1 MFHSAAYKHVPIVQE
16 NPVEG
21 IRNNVLNTR
30 IICEAAIEEEINNF
44 ILISSLI
51 LWTLRDFLLLIICS
65 LVISNIVCNL
75 CNQIQKGLKIP
86 RSLSLF
92 LVLTVISVIVF
103 TIFILV
109 LPPFIKE
116 FNEILV
122 DIPNGLSKINI
133 LINTNL
139 NKFNVLLYGEQSENV
154 IDIFSLINNVVTIPD
169 ASTIAKAIQES
180 FKNLINIAGNLGSGL
195 LKLIFVLAVS
205 LMISIEPKQYKENIL
220 LLIPKNYRNKFRNIL
235 EKCNIALANWTFS
248 MVISSLSVGL
258 LSLIVLSILDVKY
271 VVSNALIAM
280 VLNIIPNIGP
290 VISGIFPISIALLDN
305 FWKPLAVLGSYV
317 IIQNIESYIIMP
329 SIMKKKANLLPG
341 LTLISQF
348 GFTFIFGPLGL
359 ILSLPLAV
367 VIQVLIKES
376 FKDI

>member
-1 MFHSAAYKHVPIVQE
+1 M
-16 NPVEG
+16 
-21 IRNNVLNTR
+21 
-30 IICEAAIEEEINNF
+30 
-44 ILISSLI
+44 
-51 LWTLRDFLLLIICS
+51 
-65 LVISNIVCNL
+65 
-75 CNQIQKGLKIP
+75 P

-92 LVLTVISVIVF
+92 LVLTFISVIVF

-139 NKFNVLLYGEQSENV
+139 NKFNELLYGEQSENV
-154 IDIFSLINNVVTIPD
+154 IDIFGLLNNVVTIPD

-180 FKNLINIAGNLGSGL
+180 FKNLINIAGNLGSGF
-195 LKLIFVLAVS
+195 LKLIFVLVVS

-220 LLIPKNYRNKFRNIL
+220 LFIPKNYRNKFRNIL
-235 EKCNIALANWTFS
+235 DKCNIALANWTFS

-258 LSLIVLSILDVKY
+258 MSLIVLSVLDVKY

-290 VISGIFPISIALLDN
+290 VISGIFPVSIALLDN
-305 FWKPLAVLGSYV
+305 FWKPLAVFGAYV

-341 LTLISQF
+341 LTLIAQF

-367 VIQVLIKES
+367 VIQVFIKES
-376 FKDI
+376 IKDI

>member
-1 MFHSAAYKHVPIVQE
+1 MNSSSYFKLVV
-16 NPVEG
+16 
-21 IRNNVLNTR
+21 
-30 IICEAAIEEEINNF
+30 
-44 ILISSLI
+44 ILITLLI
-51 LWTLRDFLLLIICS
+51 VWTLRDFLLLIICS

-75 CNQIQKGLKIP
+75 SNQIQKGLKIP
-86 RSLSLF
+86 RSISLF
-92 LVLTVISVIVF
+92 LVLAIISVIIF

-139 NKFNVLLYGEQSENV
+139 NKFNSLFYGEQSENV
-154 IDIFSLINNVVTIPD
+154 IDIFNLINNVVTIPD
-169 ASTIAKAIQES
+169 VSTIAKAIQES

-195 LKLIFVLAVS
+195 LRLIFVLAVS

>member
-1 MFHSAAYKHVPIVQE
+1 MNSSSYFKLVV
-16 NPVEG
+16 
-21 IRNNVLNTR
+21 
-30 IICEAAIEEEINNF
+30 
-44 ILISSLI
+44 ILITSLI

-75 CNQIQKGLKIP
+75 CNQIQKSLKIP
-86 RSLSLF
+86 RSLSLL
-92 LVLTVISVIVF
+92 LVLTIISVIVF

-139 NKFNVLLYGEQSENV
+139 NKFNSLLYGEQSENV
-154 IDIFSLINNVVTIPD
+154 IDIFSLLNNVVTIPD

-180 FKNLINIAGNLGSGL
+180 FMNLINIAGNLGSGL

-305 FWKPLAVLGSYV
+305 FWKPLAVLGAYV

>member
-1 MFHSAAYKHVPIVQE
+1 
-16 NPVEG
+16 
-21 IRNNVLNTR
+21 LNSSSY
-30 IICEAAIEEEINNF
+30 F
-44 ILISSLI
+44 KLLVILITLLI
-51 LWTLRDFLLLIICS
+51 VWTLRDFLLLIICS

-75 CNQIQKGLKIP
+75 SNQIQKGLKIP
-86 RSLSLF
+86 RSISLF
-92 LVLTVISVIVF
+92 LVLTVISVIIF
-103 TIFILV
+103 SIFILV

-122 DIPNGLSKINI
+122 EIPNGLSKINI
-133 LINTNL
+133 LVNTNL
-139 NKFNVLLYGEQSENV
+139 NKFNSLFYGEQSENV

-169 ASTIAKAIQES
+169 VSTIAKAIQES

-195 LKLIFVLAVS
+195 LRLVFVLAVS
-205 LMISIEPKQYKENIL
+205 LMISIEPKQYKENVL

>member
-1 MFHSAAYKHVPIVQE
+1 MISSSYFKLVV
-16 NPVEG
+16 
-21 IRNNVLNTR
+21 
-30 IICEAAIEEEINNF
+30 
-44 ILISSLI
+44 ILITLLI
-51 LWTLRDFLLLIICS
+51 VWTLRDFLLLIICS

-75 CNQIQKGLKIP
+75 SNQIQKGLKIP
-86 RSLSLF
+86 RSISLF
-92 LVLTVISVIVF
+92 LVLAVISVIIF

-122 DIPNGLSKINI
+122 DIPYGLSKINI

-139 NKFNVLLYGEQSENV
+139 NKFNNLFYGEQSENV

-169 ASTIAKAIQES
+169 VSTIAKAIQES

-195 LKLIFVLAVS
+195 LRLIFVLAVS
-205 LMISIEPKQYKENIL
+205 LMISIEPKQYKENVL

-305 FWKPLAVLGSYV
+305 FWKPLAVLGSYI

>member
-1 MFHSAAYKHVPIVQE
+1 MSSSSYFKLVV
-16 NPVEG
+16 
-21 IRNNVLNTR
+21 
-30 IICEAAIEEEINNF
+30 
-44 ILISSLI
+44 ILITSLI
-51 LWTLRDFLLLIICS
+51 VWTLRDFLLLIICS

-139 NKFNVLLYGEQSENV
+139 NKFNNLFYGEQSENFL
-154 IDIFSLINNVVTIPD
+154 DIFSLIDNVVTIPD

-180 FKNLINIAGNLGSGL
+180 LKNLINIAGNLGSGL
-195 LKLIFVLAVS
+195 LKLIFVLVVS

-305 FWKPLAVLGSYV
+305 FWKPLAVLGAYV

>member
-1 MFHSAAYKHVPIVQE
+1 LSSSSYFKLVV
-16 NPVEG
+16 
-21 IRNNVLNTR
+21 
-30 IICEAAIEEEINNF
+30 
-44 ILISSLI
+44 ILIASLI
-51 LWTLRDFLLLIICS
+51 IWTLRDFLLLIICS

-86 RSLSLF
+86 RSISLF
-92 LVLTVISVIVF
+92 LVLAVISVIIF

-139 NKFNVLLYGEQSENV
+139 NKFNSLFYGEQSENV
-154 IDIFSLINNVVTIPD
+154 IDIFGLINNVVTIPD
-169 ASTIAKAIQES
+169 VSTIAKAIQES

-195 LKLIFVLAVS
+195 LRLIFVLAVS

-248 MVISSLSVGL
+248 MFISSLSVGL

-280 VLNIIPNIGP
+280 VLNVIPNIGP

-305 FWKPLAVLGSYV
+305 FWKPLAVLGAYV

-329 SIMKKKANLLPG
+329 SIMKKKANILPG

-367 VIQVLIKES
+367 VIQVIIQES

>member
-1 MFHSAAYKHVPIVQE
+1 MSSSSYFKLVV
-16 NPVEG
+16 
-21 IRNNVLNTR
+21 
-30 IICEAAIEEEINNF
+30 
-44 ILISSLI
+44 ILITSLI
-51 LWTLRDFLLLIICS
+51 VWTLRDFLLLIICS
-65 LVISNIVCNL
+65 SVISNIVCNL

-86 RSLSLF
+86 RPLSLF
-92 LVLTVISVIVF
+92 LVLIVISVIVF

-139 NKFNVLLYGEQSENV
+139 NKFNILLYGEQSENV

-180 FKNLINIAGNLGSGL
+180 FKNVINIAGNLGSGL

-235 EKCNIALANWTFS
+235 EKCNTALANWTFS
-248 MVISSLSVGL
+248 MVISSLSVGI

-305 FWKPLAVLGSYV
+305 FWKPLAVLGAYV

>member
-1 MFHSAAYKHVPIVQE
+1 M
-16 NPVEG
+16 
-21 IRNNVLNTR
+21 
-30 IICEAAIEEEINNF
+30 
-44 ILISSLI
+44 
-51 LWTLRDFLLLIICS
+51 
-65 LVISNIVCNL
+65 
-75 CNQIQKGLKIP
+75 QKGLKIP

-139 NKFNVLLYGEQSENV
+139 NKFNNLFYGEQSENV

-248 MVISSLSVGL
+248 MVISSFSVGL
-258 LSLIVLSILDVKY
+258 LSLIILSILDVKY
-271 VVSNALIAM
+271 LVSNALIAM

-305 FWKPLAVLGSYV
+305 FWKPLAVLGAYV

-376 FKDI
+376 FRDI

>member
-1 MFHSAAYKHVPIVQE
+1 M
-16 NPVEG
+16 
-21 IRNNVLNTR
+21 
-30 IICEAAIEEEINNF
+30 
-44 ILISSLI
+44 
-51 LWTLRDFLLLIICS
+51 
-65 LVISNIVCNL
+65 
-75 CNQIQKGLKIP
+75 QKGLKIP
-86 RSLSLF
+86 RLLSLF
-92 LVLTVISVIVF
+92 FVLTVISVIVF

-139 NKFNVLLYGEQSENV
+139 NKFNSLFYGEKSENV
-154 IDIFSLINNVVTIPD
+154 IDIFSLLNNVVTIPD

-305 FWKPLAVLGSYV
+305 FWKPLAVLGAYV

>member
-1 MFHSAAYKHVPIVQE
+1 
-16 NPVEG
+16 
-21 IRNNVLNTR
+21 LNSSSY
-30 IICEAAIEEEINNF
+30 F
-44 ILISSLI
+44 KLVVILITLLI
-51 LWTLRDFLLLIICS
+51 VWTLRDFLLLIICS

-75 CNQIQKGLKIP
+75 SNQIQKGLKIP
-86 RSLSLF
+86 RSISLF
-92 LVLTVISVIVF
+92 LVLAVISVIIF

-139 NKFNVLLYGEQSENV
+139 NKFNSLFYGEQSENV

-169 ASTIAKAIQES
+169 VSTIAKAIQES

-235 EKCNIALANWTFS
+235 DKCNIALSNWTFS

-305 FWKPLAVLGSYV
+305 FWKPLAVLGAYV

-367 VIQVLIKES
+367 VIQVIIKES
-376 FKDI
+376 IKDI

>member
-1 MFHSAAYKHVPIVQE
+1 MSSSSYFKLVV
-16 NPVEG
+16 
-21 IRNNVLNTR
+21 
-30 IICEAAIEEEINNF
+30 
-44 ILISSLI
+44 ILITSLI

-86 RSLSLF
+86 RPLSLF

-139 NKFNVLLYGEQSENV
+139 NKFNFLFYGEQSENV
-154 IDIFSLINNVVTIPD
+154 IDIFTLINNVVTIPD

-305 FWKPLAVLGSYV
+305 FWKPLAVLGAYV

>member
-1 MFHSAAYKHVPIVQE
+1 MNSSSYFKLVV
-16 NPVEG
+16 
-21 IRNNVLNTR
+21 
-30 IICEAAIEEEINNF
+30 
-44 ILISSLI
+44 ILITLLI
-51 LWTLRDFLLLIICS
+51 VWTLRDFLLLIICS

-75 CNQIQKGLKIP
+75 SNQIQKGLKIP
-86 RSLSLF
+86 RSISLF
-92 LVLTVISVIVF
+92 LVLAVISVIIF

-139 NKFNVLLYGEQSENV
+139 NKFNSLFYGEQSENV

-169 ASTIAKAIQES
+169 VSTIAKAIQES

-195 LKLIFVLAVS
+195 LRLIFVLAVS
-205 LMISIEPKQYKENIL
+205 LMISIEPKQYKENVL

-367 VIQVLIKES
+367 VIQVIIKES
-376 FKDI
+376 IKDI

>member
-1 MFHSAAYKHVPIVQE
+1 MNSSSYFKLVV
-16 NPVEG
+16 
-21 IRNNVLNTR
+21 
-30 IICEAAIEEEINNF
+30 
-44 ILISSLI
+44 ILITLLI
-51 LWTLRDFLLLIICS
+51 VWTLRDFLLLIICS

-75 CNQIQKGLKIP
+75 SNQIQKGLKIP
-86 RSLSLF
+86 RSISLF
-92 LVLTVISVIVF
+92 LVLAVISVIIF

-139 NKFNVLLYGEQSENV
+139 NKFNSLFYGEQSENV

-169 ASTIAKAIQES
+169 VSTIAKAIQES

-195 LKLIFVLAVS
+195 LRLIFVLAVS
-205 LMISIEPKQYKENIL
+205 LMISIEPKQYKENVL

-290 VISGIFPISIALLDN
+290 VLSGIFPISIALLDN

>member
-1 MFHSAAYKHVPIVQE
+1 M
-16 NPVEG
+16 
-21 IRNNVLNTR
+21 
-30 IICEAAIEEEINNF
+30 
-44 ILISSLI
+44 
-51 LWTLRDFLLLIICS
+51 
-65 LVISNIVCNL
+65 
-75 CNQIQKGLKIP
+75 QKGLKIP

-139 NKFNVLLYGEQSENV
+139 NKLNNLFYGEKSENV
-154 IDIFSLINNVVTIPD
+154 IDIFNLINNVVTIPD
-169 ASTIAKAIQES
+169 VSTIAKAIQES

-280 VLNIIPNIGP
+280 VLNVIPNIGP
-290 VISGIFPISIALLDN
+290 VISGIFPISIAILDN
-305 FWKPLAVLGSYV
+305 FWKPLAVLGAYV

-367 VIQVLIKES
+367 VIQVIIKES
-376 FKDI
+376 LKDI

>member
-1 MFHSAAYKHVPIVQE
+1 LSSSSYFKLAV
-16 NPVEG
+16 
-21 IRNNVLNTR
+21 
-30 IICEAAIEEEINNF
+30 
-44 ILISSLI
+44 ILIASLI
-51 LWTLRDFLLLIICS
+51 IWTLRDFLLLIICS

-75 CNQIQKGLKIP
+75 CNQMQKGLKIP

-92 LVLTVISVIVF
+92 LILTVISIIIF
-103 TIFILV
+103 TIIILV
-109 LPPFIKE
+109 LPPIIKE

-139 NKFNVLLYGEQSENV
+139 NKYNVLLYGEQPENV

-235 EKCNIALANWTFS
+235 EKCNTALANWTFS

-305 FWKPLAVLGSYV
+305 FWKPLAVFGAYV

>member
-1 MFHSAAYKHVPIVQE
+1 MSSSSYFKLVV
-16 NPVEG
+16 
-21 IRNNVLNTR
+21 
-30 IICEAAIEEEINNF
+30 
-44 ILISSLI
+44 ILITSLI
-51 LWTLRDFLLLIICS
+51 IWTLRDFLLLIICS

-86 RSLSLF
+86 RPLSLF

-139 NKFNVLLYGEQSENV
+139 NKLNNLFYGEKSENV
-154 IDIFSLINNVVTIPD
+154 IDIFNLINNVVTIPD
-169 ASTIAKAIQES
+169 VSTIAKAIQES

>member
-1 MFHSAAYKHVPIVQE
+1 MSSSSYFKLVV
-16 NPVEG
+16 
-21 IRNNVLNTR
+21 
-30 IICEAAIEEEINNF
+30 
-44 ILISSLI
+44 ILITSLI
-51 LWTLRDFLLLIICS
+51 IWTLRDFLLLIICS

-139 NKFNVLLYGEQSENV
+139 NKFNTIFYGEQSENV

-180 FKNLINIAGNLGSGL
+180 LKNLINIAGNLGSGL

-305 FWKPLAVLGSYV
+305 FWKPLAVLGAYV

-329 SIMKKKANLLPG
+329 SILKKKANLLPG

>member
-1 MFHSAAYKHVPIVQE
+1 M
-16 NPVEG
+16 
-21 IRNNVLNTR
+21 
-30 IICEAAIEEEINNF
+30 
-44 ILISSLI
+44 
-51 LWTLRDFLLLIICS
+51 
-65 LVISNIVCNL
+65 
-75 CNQIQKGLKIP
+75 QKGLKIP

-92 LVLTVISVIVF
+92 LVLAVISVIIF

-139 NKFNVLLYGEQSENV
+139 NKFNSLFYGEQSENV

-169 ASTIAKAIQES
+169 VSTIAKAIQES

-195 LKLIFVLAVS
+195 LRLIFVLAVS
-205 LMISIEPKQYKENIL
+205 LMISIEPKQYKENVL

>member
-1 MFHSAAYKHVPIVQE
+1 MSSSSYFKLVV
-16 NPVEG
+16 
-21 IRNNVLNTR
+21 
-30 IICEAAIEEEINNF
+30 
-44 ILISSLI
+44 ILITSLI
-51 LWTLRDFLLLIICS
+51 VWTLRDFLLLIICS

-75 CNQIQKGLKIP
+75 CNQIQTGLKIP
-86 RSLSLF
+86 RPLSLF

-139 NKFNVLLYGEQSENV
+139 NKFNILLYGEQSENV

-235 EKCNIALANWTFS
+235 EKCNTALANWTFS
-248 MVISSLSVGL
+248 MVISSLSVGI

-305 FWKPLAVLGSYV
+305 FWKPLAVLGAYV

>member
-1 MFHSAAYKHVPIVQE
+1 LRSSLYFKFA
-16 NPVEG
+16 
-21 IRNNVLNTR
+21 VL
-30 IICEAAIEEEINNF
+30 
-44 ILISSLI
+44 LISLLI
-51 LWTLRDFLLLIICS
+51 AWTLRDFLLLIICS

-75 CNQIQKGLKIP
+75 CNHIQKGLKLP
-86 RSLSLF
+86 RPLSLF
-92 LVLTVISVIVF
+92 LVLTFISVIVF

-116 FNEILV
+116 FNEILI

-139 NKFNVLLYGEQSENV
+139 NKFNVLFYGEQSDNV
-154 IDIFSLINNVVTIPD
+154 IDIYSHINNVVTIPD
-169 ASTIAKAIQES
+169 ASTSAKAIQES
-180 FKNLINIAGNLGSGL
+180 FKYLINIAGNLGSGL

-235 EKCNIALANWTFS
+235 EKCNTALANWTFS

-305 FWKPLAVLGSYV
+305 FWKPLAVLGAYV

-376 FKDI
+376 IKDI

>member
-1 MFHSAAYKHVPIVQE
+1 
-16 NPVEG
+16 
-21 IRNNVLNTR
+21 LNSSSY
-30 IICEAAIEEEINNF
+30 F
-44 ILISSLI
+44 KLVVILITLFI
-51 LWTLRDFLLLIICS
+51 VWILRDFLLLIICS

-75 CNQIQKGLKIP
+75 SNQIQKGLKIP
-86 RSLSLF
+86 RSISLF
-92 LVLTVISVIVF
+92 LVLAVISVIIF

-139 NKFNVLLYGEQSENV
+139 NKFNSLFYGEQSENV
-154 IDIFSLINNVVTIPD
+154 IDIFNLINNIVTIPD
-169 ASTIAKAIQES
+169 VSTIAKAIQES

-195 LKLIFVLAVS
+195 LRLIFVLAVS
-205 LMISIEPKQYKENIL
+205 LMISIEPKQYKENVL

>member
-1 MFHSAAYKHVPIVQE
+1 MSSFSYFKLVV
-16 NPVEG
+16 
-21 IRNNVLNTR
+21 
-30 IICEAAIEEEINNF
+30 
-44 ILISSLI
+44 ILITSLI
-51 LWTLRDFLLLIICS
+51 AWTLRDFLLLIICS

-75 CNQIQKGLKIP
+75 SNQIQKGLKIP
-86 RSLSLF
+86 RSISLF
-92 LVLTVISVIVF
+92 LVLAVISVIIF

-139 NKFNVLLYGEQSENV
+139 NKFNSLFYGEQSENV

-169 ASTIAKAIQES
+169 VSTIAKAIQES

-195 LKLIFVLAVS
+195 LRLIFVLAVS

-367 VIQVLIKES
+367 VIQVIIKES
-376 FKDI
+376 LIDI

>member
-1 MFHSAAYKHVPIVQE
+1 MNSSSYFKLVV
-16 NPVEG
+16 
-21 IRNNVLNTR
+21 
-30 IICEAAIEEEINNF
+30 
-44 ILISSLI
+44 ILITLLI
-51 LWTLRDFLLLIICS
+51 VWTLRDFLLLIICS

-139 NKFNVLLYGEQSENV
+139 NKFNSLFYGEQSENV

-169 ASTIAKAIQES
+169 VSTIAKAIQES

-305 FWKPLAVLGSYV
+305 FWKPLAVLGAYV

>member
-1 MFHSAAYKHVPIVQE
+1 MNSSSYFKLVV
-16 NPVEG
+16 
-21 IRNNVLNTR
+21 
-30 IICEAAIEEEINNF
+30 
-44 ILISSLI
+44 ILITLLI
-51 LWTLRDFLLLIICS
+51 VWTLRDFLLLIICS

-75 CNQIQKGLKIP
+75 SNQIQKGLKIP
-86 RSLSLF
+86 RSISLF
-92 LVLTVISVIVF
+92 LVLAVISIIIF

-139 NKFNVLLYGEQSENV
+139 NKFNSLFYGEQSENV

-169 ASTIAKAIQES
+169 VSTIAKAIQES

-195 LKLIFVLAVS
+195 LRLIFVLAVS
-205 LMISIEPKQYKENIL
+205 LMISIEPKQYKENVL

-329 SIMKKKANLLPG
+329 SILKKKANLLPG

>member
-1 MFHSAAYKHVPIVQE
+1 M
-16 NPVEG
+16 
-21 IRNNVLNTR
+21 
-30 IICEAAIEEEINNF
+30 
-44 ILISSLI
+44 
-51 LWTLRDFLLLIICS
+51 
-65 LVISNIVCNL
+65 
-75 CNQIQKGLKIP
+75 QKGLKIP
-86 RSLSLF
+86 RSISLF

-139 NKFNVLLYGEQSENV
+139 NKFNSLFYGEQSENV

-169 ASTIAKAIQES
+169 VSTIAKAIQES

>member
-1 MFHSAAYKHVPIVQE
+1 MSSSSYFKLVV
-16 NPVEG
+16 
-21 IRNNVLNTR
+21 
-30 IICEAAIEEEINNF
+30 
-44 ILISSLI
+44 ILITSLI
-51 LWTLRDFLLLIICS
+51 VWTLRDFLLLIICS

-86 RSLSLF
+86 RPLSLF

-139 NKFNVLLYGEQSENV
+139 NKFNILLYGEQSENV

-235 EKCNIALANWTFS
+235 EKCNTALANWTFS

>member
-1 MFHSAAYKHVPIVQE
+1 MSSPSYFKLLV
-16 NPVEG
+16 
-21 IRNNVLNTR
+21 
-30 IICEAAIEEEINNF
+30 
-44 ILISSLI
+44 ILITSLI
-51 LWTLRDFLLLIICS
+51 IWTLRDFLLLIICS

-139 NKFNVLLYGEQSENV
+139 NKLNNIFYGEKSENV
-154 IDIFSLINNVVTIPD
+154 IDIFNLINNVVTIPD
-169 ASTIAKAIQES
+169 VSTIAKAIQES

-280 VLNIIPNIGP
+280 VLNVIPNIGP

-305 FWKPLAVLGSYV
+305 FWKPLAVLGAYV

-367 VIQVLIKES
+367 VIQVIVKDS

>member
-1 MFHSAAYKHVPIVQE
+1 MSSSTYFKLAV
-16 NPVEG
+16 
-21 IRNNVLNTR
+21 
-30 IICEAAIEEEINNF
+30 
-44 ILISSLI
+44 ILITFLI

-75 CNQIQKGLKIP
+75 CNQLQKGVKIP
-86 RSLSLF
+86 RSLSLII
-92 LVLTVISVIVF
+92 VLTIISLLVF

-109 LPPFIKE
+109 LPPFVKE

-133 LINTNL
+133 LLNTNL
-139 NKFNVLLYGEQSENV
+139 NKFNNLLYGEESKNV
-154 IDIFSLINNVVTIPD
+154 IDIFNLINNVVTIPD
-169 ASTIAKAIQES
+169 AATIAKAIQES

-195 LKLIFVLAVS
+195 LKLIFVLVVS
-205 LMISIEPKQYKENIL
+205 LMISIEPKHYKENIL
-220 LLIPKNYRNKFRNIL
+220 LLIPKNYRNKFRKIL
-235 EKCNIALANWTFS
+235 DKCNIALANWTFS

-290 VISGIFPISIALLDN
+290 VISGIFPISIALVDN
-305 FWKPLAVLGSYV
+305 FWKPLAVLGAYV

-329 SIMKKKANLLPG
+329 SIMKKKTNLLPG

-359 ILSLPLAV
+359 ILSLPLTV
-367 VIQVLIKES
+367 VMQVLIKES
-376 FKDI
+376 MKDI

>member
-1 MFHSAAYKHVPIVQE
+1 LSSSSYFKLVVI
-16 NPVEG
+16 
-21 IRNNVLNTR
+21 
-30 IICEAAIEEEINNF
+30 F
-44 ILISSLI
+44 ITSLI
-51 LWTLRDFLLLIICS
+51 IWTLRDFLLLIICS

-75 CNQIQKGLKIP
+75 SNQIQKGLKIP
-86 RSLSLF
+86 RSISLF
-92 LVLTVISVIVF
+92 LVLAVISVIIF

-122 DIPNGLSKINI
+122 DIPNGLSRINI
-133 LINTNL
+133 LLNTNL
-139 NKFNVLLYGEQSENV
+139 NKFNNLLYGEESENV
-154 IDIFSLINNVVTIPD
+154 IDIFNLINNVVTIPD
-169 ASTIAKAIQES
+169 AATIAKAIQES
-180 FKNLINIAGNLGSGL
+180 FKNLINIAGNLGSGI
-195 LKLIFVLAVS
+195 LKLIFVLVVS

-235 EKCNIALANWTFS
+235 DKCNIALANWTFS

-258 LSLIVLSILDVKY
+258 LSLIILSILDVKY

-305 FWKPLAVLGSYV
+305 FWKPLAVLGAYV

-376 FKDI
+376 IKDI

>member
-1 MFHSAAYKHVPIVQE
+1 MSSSSYFKLVV
-16 NPVEG
+16 
-21 IRNNVLNTR
+21 
-30 IICEAAIEEEINNF
+30 
-44 ILISSLI
+44 ILITSLI
-51 LWTLRDFLLLIICS
+51 IWTLRDFLLLIICS

-75 CNQIQKGLKIP
+75 CNQMQKGLKIP

-92 LVLTVISVIVF
+92 LVLTVISVVVF

-139 NKFNVLLYGEQSENV
+139 NKFNILLYGEQSENV

-258 LSLIVLSILDVKY
+258 LSLIVLSIFDVKY

-305 FWKPLAVLGSYV
+305 FWKPLAVLGAYV